1 MVFRGSRNNA
11 AVRPPTRRRVVAGLV
26 TLAAMPAAS
35 GGAHAQAWNDIARRI
50 EKLAGKAEI
59 KRGRVSLELPELA
72 ENGNLVP
79 LSITVESPMTAGD
92 HVVSIHVFSERNP
105 LSTLLAVYLGADAG
119 QAHVQTNIRLATS
132 QTVTAIA
139 RMSDGSF
146 WSGTAR
152 TDVGIAACVDGG

>member
-26 TLAAMPAAS
+26 TLAAMPACS
-35 GGAHAQAWNDIARRI
+35 GAHAQAWNDIARRI

-105 LSTLLAVYLGADAG
+105 LSSLLVVYLGADAG